1 MRRLL
6 ALWEKE
12 WLALARDV
20 HGLAVLFLMPA
31 VFIVVM
37 SLALSD
43 AFNDDSARRTE
54 FAVLAADDPKLAERF
69 TQSLSGDGF
78 RAVPAPADETAARAS
93 VRKGSPALVLLVPRD
108 FARALAAPSSR
119 AAAPSSPAPPEL
131 LLLADPALPPMQ
143 IVAFQQRA
151 LGVALELRVAAALS
165 AMQRRAG
172 GAAATPEL
180 DLKRA
185 AMLSVEVPGGPGA
198 RRPSSVQQNVPAWLI
213 FGMFFVVMPI
223 ASLFIVE
230 RRDGTLARL
239 VSQQVPFSMLLVG
252 KVLPYF
258 VVNLVQA
265 ALMLLAGRILVPW
278 FGGEALALPARW
290 DLLAAVAASTSLAAI
305 GWGLLVAV
313 CARTLEQAT
322 VIGGVGNILA
332 AAIGGIMVPRFVMP
346 PAMQTLADFSPMAWA
361 LDGFHAVIL
370 RESGAAGIAAPC
382 AKLLALAAT
391 LLAAALWVHHRRRVL
406 TSTQ

>member
-1 MRRLL
+1 MRRLF

-31 VFIVVM
+31 VFIVIM

-43 AFNDDSARRTE
+43 AFKGDAGRRTE
-54 FAVLAADDPKLAERF
+54 FAVLSADDAKLADRF
-69 TQSLSGDGF
+69 AQSLSGERF
-78 RAVPAPADETAARAS
+78 RAVPAPADEAAARAS
-93 VRKGSPALVLLVPRD
+93 VRNGSPALVLVVPRD
-108 FARALAAPSSR
+108 FARALAAPPGR
-119 AAAPSSPAPPEL
+119 TAPPPAL
-131 LLLADPALPPMQ
+131 VLLADPALPPTQ
-143 IVAFQQRA
+143 LVAFQQRA
-151 LGVALELRVAAALS
+151 LGVALELRVS
-165 AMQRRAG
+165 AMMRRAG
-172 GAAATPEL
+172 IAPDPTGL

-185 AMLSVEVPGGPGA
+185 ATLSVEVVGNPGA

-239 VSQQVPFSMLLVG
+239 VAQQVPFSMLLLG
-252 KVLPYF
+252 KVMPFF
-258 VVNLVQA
+258 VVNLVQT
-265 ALMLLAGRILVPW
+265 ALMLLAGRVLVPW
-278 FGGEALALPARW
+278 FGGEVLALPARW

-322 VIGGVGNILA
+322 VVGGVGNILA
-332 AAIGGIMVPRFVMP
+332 AAVGGIMVPRFVMP
-346 PAMQTLADFSPMAWA
+346 QAMQTLADFSPMAWA

-370 RESGAAGIAAPC
+370 RQGVAADIVAPC
-382 AKLLALAAT
+382 SKLLVLAVALFALA
-391 LLAAALWVHHRRRVL
+391 LGVHHRRRVL
-406 TSTQ
+406 NSTQ